1 LTVNVRVAIVSVPVR
16 AVVVVFAA
24 TLKPADPF
32 PLPLAPLVTVIQ
44 VLLLTADHA
53 QPLDDVTL
61 VEPVP
66 PAAATD
72 KLFDEIANVQGA
84 PA

>member
-1 LTVNVRVAIVSVPVR
+1 MT
-16 AVVVVFAA
+16 VFAA
-24 TLKPADPF
+24 TLKPTDPF

-44 VLLLTADHA
+44 VLLLPADHA
-53 QPLDDVTL
+53 QPVDDVTL

-66 PAAATD
+66 PVATTD
-72 KLFDEIANVQGA
+72 KLFDEIANVQPA

>member
-1 LTVNVRVAIVSVPVR
+1 MTVKVRPAIVSVPVR
-16 AVVVVFAA
+16 VDVAVFAA
-24 TLKPADPF
+24 TLKPADPL

-44 VLLLTADHA
+44 VLLLPADHA
-53 QPLDDVTL
+53 HPVDDVTL

-66 PAAATD
+66 PVATTD
-72 KLFDEIANVQGA
+72 KLFDEIANVQPT